1 MLREPN
7 WKVIF

>member
-7 WKVIF
+7 